1 MNYTVK
7 YSDRKTLSITVRNAQ
22 VIVRSPKNID
32 KRRIEAFVTKHSE
45 WINEKVKQQS
55 AKINRFNNLSES
67 DIAVLKTRAREY
79 FNWKTNDFAAIMG
92 LKYGKIKITSAKTRF
107 GSCNSNGTICF
118 SYRLMLYPEKAR
130 EYVIVHELAHL
141 VHMNHSK
148 AFYKLVESYMPDY
161 KERKRLLKE
170 QAPFLIFKCVGNE
183 IFSLVAKLE
192 REKRYILVK

>member
-32 KRRIEAFVTKHSE
+32 KGRIEAFVTKHSE

-161 KERKRLLKE
+161 KERMRLLK
-170 QAPFLIFKCVGNE
+170 
-183 IFSLVAKLE
+183 
-192 REKRYILVK
+192 

>member
-148 AFYKLVESYMPDY
+148 VFYKLVESYMSDY
-161 KERKRLLKE
+161 KERKRLLK
-170 QAPFLIFKCVGNE
+170 
-183 IFSLVAKLE
+183 
-192 REKRYILVK
+192 